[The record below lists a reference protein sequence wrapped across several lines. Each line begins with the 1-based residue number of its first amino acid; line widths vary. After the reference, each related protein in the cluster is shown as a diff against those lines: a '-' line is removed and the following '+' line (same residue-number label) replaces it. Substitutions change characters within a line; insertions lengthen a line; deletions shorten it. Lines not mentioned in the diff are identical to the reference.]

1 MDKSGIAFLAGGIAI
16 GAAVGYAAAK
26 YIEPEK
32 KTDEGDLEDMDF
44 TDEDEISDEEAIAEA
59 AAAAARMAN
68 DEEATE

>member
-44 TDEDEISDEEAIAEA
+44 ADEDEISDEEAIAEA
-59 AAAAARMAN
+59 AAAARMAN
-68 DEEATE
+68 DEEVTE